1 MAGVKSVGEDAA
13 FDSNL
18 CWAWW
23 PGSPSAVAECLD
35 GRTGL
40 VNYDDDNTDEQETKP
55 PEFSDCSTFALFQL
69 NLDILRSSGVSTM
82 ATIGKSQPNLVSL
95 RQLKCH
101 VSPQYES
108 AKTDFFRHRVF
119 DQWSRRDCG

>member
-1 MAGVKSVGEDAA
+1 MSACLPFCLSFTENLSLYVFIYLLGTHDMAGVKSVGEDAA

-40 VNYDDDNTDEQETKP
+40 KVNYDDDNTDEQETKP

-69 NLDILRSSGVSTM
+69 NLDILRSSGRISAM
-82 ATIGKSQPNLVSL
+82 ATIRKSQPI
-95 RQLKCH
+95 
-101 VSPQYES
+101 
-108 AKTDFFRHRVF
+108 
-119 DQWSRRDCG
+119 